1 MPVLSSGE
9 AMTTNDPTRS
19 IGAIAYEATI
29 AELQA
34 AMASGAISAEALT
47 MACLA
52 RIEALNRAGPCLNAV
67 IEVSPSAL
75 ETAIA
80 LDTERDA
87 RGPRSPLHGIPVLL
101 KDNIDTLDDTATTAG
116 SLALLG
122 SRPAAEATVAARLR
136 AAGAVILGK
145 ANMSEWANF
154 RSTSSSSGWSA
165 RGGQARN
172 PHVLARSPCGSSSG
186 SAIAVAAS
194 MCVVAIGTETDGSI
208 SCPSALCG
216 VVGIK
221 PTVGLTSRA
230 GVIPISFTQD
240 TVGPHARCV
249 ADAATVLGI
258 IAGPDPRD
266 PATAA
271 AAGYVRP
278 DYRTCLQADAL
289 RGARIGVLRSDRFA
303 GFGRHVERAFA
314 AALAAMAEA
323 GAHIVDPVKLPEE
336 LLAFSE
342 AELTVLL
349 YEFKA
354 TLNRYLAERIPDPH
368 AATPAPRSLAELIA
382 FNEQHAERE
391 LIFFGQELLLQAAAV
406 GDLDDPAY
414 QQALAASRDEAR
426 KALDTVLYE
435 QQLDA
440 LVAPATGLAWPID
453 LIGGDRYLGGSSSLP
468 ARAGYPMVTAPAGMA
483 FGLPV
488 GINFIGG
495 AWSEPMLIRLAYSF
509 EQATRFRQPPAY
521 RERIV
526 GDD

>member
-1 MPVLSSGE
+1 
-9 AMTTNDPTRS
+9 MTAHDPTHS
-19 IGAIAYEATI
+19 IGTAAYEATI
-29 AELQA
+29 ADLQA
-34 AMASGAISAEALT
+34 AMENGALTAQALT
-47 MACLA
+47 MACIE

-67 IEVSPSAL
+67 IEISSTAL
-75 ETAIA
+75 EAAMA
-80 LDTERDA
+80 LDAERDI

-154 RSTSSSSGWSA
+154 RSTASSSGWSA

-172 PHVLARSPCGSSSG
+172 PHVLTRSPCGSSSG

-194 MCVVAIGTETDGSI
+194 LCVVAIGTETDGSI

-230 GVIPISFTQD
+230 GVIPISSTQD

-249 ADAATVLGI
+249 ADAATALGI

-271 AAGYVRP
+271 AVGRARP

-289 RGARIGVLRSDRFA
+289 RGARIGALRSDRFA
-303 GFGRHVERAFA
+303 SFGRHVEQAFA
-314 AALAAMAEA
+314 AALQVMSDA
-323 GAHIVDPVKLPEE
+323 GAHVVDPVKLPED
-336 LLAFSE
+336 LLVFSE
-342 AELTVLL
+342 AELTVLV

-354 TLNRYLAERIPDPH
+354 TINRYLAGRVPDPQ
-368 AATPAPRSLAELIA
+368 ATTPAPRSLAELIA
-382 FNEQHAERE
+382 FNEQYAESE
-391 LIFFGQELLLQAAAV
+391 LRFFGQELFLQAMAA
-406 GDLDDPAY
+406 GDLDDQVY
-414 QQALAASRDEAR
+414 QQALIASRDSAR
-426 KALDTVLYE
+426 QAIDQVLYE

-453 LIGGDRYLGGSSSLP
+453 LLAGDRYPGGSSSLA
-468 ARAGYPMVTAPAGMA
+468 ARAGYPIVTVPAGMA

-488 GINFIGG
+488 AINFIGG

-509 EQATRFRQPPAY
+509 EQATRLRQPPAY
-521 RERIV
+521 RQRIV

>member
-1 MPVLSSGE
+1 MSNP
-9 AMTTNDPTRS
+9 DPTS
-19 IGAIAYEATI
+19 AIGALAYEATI
-29 AELQA
+29 AQLQA
-34 AMASGAISAEALT
+34 AMDSGAISAEALT
-47 MACLA
+47 MACLE

-67 IEVSPSAL
+67 IEISPSAL
-75 ETAIA
+75 KTAIA
-80 LDTERDA
+80 LDTERNA
-87 RGPRSPLHGIPVLL
+87 HGPRSPLHGIPILL

-122 SRPAAEATVAARLR
+122 SRPAAEATVTSRLR

-154 RSTSSSSGWSA
+154 RSTASSSGWSA

-172 PHVLARSPCGSSSG
+172 PYVLSRSPCGSSSG

-230 GVIPISFTQD
+230 GVVPISFTQD

-271 AAGYVRP
+271 AAGHARP

-303 GFGRHVERAFA
+303 GFGRHVEQAFA
-314 AALAAMAEA
+314 NALTAMIDA
-323 GAHIVDPVKLPEE
+323 GAHIVDPVTLPDD
-336 LLAFSE
+336 LLAFGE
-342 AELTVLL
+342 AELTVLI
-349 YEFKA
+349 YEFKD
-354 TLNRYLAERIPDPH
+354 TLNRYLASRVPDPQ
-368 AATPAPRSLAELIA
+368 ATDPPPHSLAELIV
-382 FNEQHAERE
+382 FNERHAEHE
-391 LIFFGQELLLQAAAV
+391 LRFFGQELLLQAAAV
-406 GDLDDPAY
+406 GDLNDPAY
-414 QQALAASRDEAR
+414 QQALVASRDTVR
-426 KALDTVLYE
+426 QALDTVLYE
-435 QQLDA
+435 KQLDA

-453 LIGGDRYLGGSSSLP
+453 LIAGDRYPGGSSSLA
-468 ARAGYPMVTAPAGMA
+468 ARAGYPMVTVPAGMA
-483 FGLPV
+483 FGLPIA
-488 GINFIGG
+488 INFIGG
-495 AWSEPMLIRLAYSF
+495 AWSEPMLIRLAYAF
-509 EQATRFRQPPAY
+509 EQATRWRRPPTY
-521 RERIV
+521 RLWLE
-526 GDD
+526 GDNELPTVTA

>member
-1 MPVLSSGE
+1 
-9 AMTTNDPTRS
+9 MTFNDPTSS
-19 IGAIAYEATI
+19 IGTLAYEATI
-29 AELQA
+29 ADLQA
-34 AMASGAISAEALT
+34 AMAAGTLTAEALT
-47 MACLA
+47 MACLE
-52 RIEALNRAGPCLNAV
+52 RINALNRAGPCLNAL

-80 LDTERDA
+80 LDAERDV
-87 RGPRSPLHGIPVLL
+87 RGPRSPIHGIPIVL

-116 SLALLG
+116 SLALIG

-136 AAGAVILGK
+136 AAGAVLVGK
-145 ANMSEWANF
+145 ANLSEWANF

-172 PHVLARSPCGSSSG
+172 PYVLSRSPCGSSSG

-194 MCVVAIGTETDGSI
+194 MCVAAIGTETDGSI

-230 GVIPISFTQD
+230 GVIPISSTQD

-258 IAGPDPRD
+258 IAGPDPHD
-266 PATAA
+266 PVTAV
-271 AAGYVRP
+271 AAGHVRP

-303 GFGRHVERAFA
+303 GFGRHVEQAFA
-314 AALAAMAEA
+314 AALTAMRDA
-323 GAHIVDPVKLPEE
+323 GAHVVDPVTFPDE
-336 LLAFSE
+336 LLAFHE

-354 TLNRYLAERIPDPH
+354 TLNRYLASRVPDPQ
-368 AATPAPRSLAELIA
+368 AATPTPRSLEELIA
-382 FNEQHAERE
+382 FNEQHAEHE
-391 LIFFGQELLLQAAAV
+391 LRFFGQELLVQAAAV
-406 GDLDDPAY
+406 GDLDDPVY
-414 QQALAASRDEAR
+414 QQALAASRDATR
-426 KALDTVLYE
+426 QAFDTLLYE

-453 LIGGDRYLGGSSSLP
+453 LIGGDRYPGGSSSLA
-468 ARAGYPMVTAPAGMA
+468 ARAGYPMVTVPAGMA
-483 FGLPV
+483 FGLPIA
-488 GINFIGG
+488 INFIGT
-495 AWSEPMLIRLAYSF
+495 AWSEPMLIRLAYAF
-509 EQATRFRQPPAY
+509 EQATKLRRPPAY
-521 RERIV
+521 RQWIV
-526 GDD
+526 GDE

>member
-1 MPVLSSGE
+1 
-9 AMTTNDPTRS
+9 MTDHDPTRH
-19 IGAIAYEATI
+19 IGAMAYEATI
-29 AELQA
+29 AGLQA
-34 AMASGAISAEALT
+34 DMESGNLTAEALT
-47 MACLA
+47 MACLE

-87 RGPRSPLHGIPVLL
+87 LGPRSPLHGIPVLL
-101 KDNIDTLDDTATTAG
+101 KDNIDTLDNTATTAG

-122 SRPAAEATVAARLR
+122 SRPAAEATVAIRLR

-145 ANMSEWANF
+145 SNMSEWANF
-154 RSTSSSSGWSA
+154 RSTASSSGWSA

-172 PHVLARSPCGSSSG
+172 PHVLTRSPCGSSSG

-230 GVIPISFTQD
+230 GVIPISSTQD

-271 AAGYVRP
+271 SVGHVRP
-278 DYRTCLQADAL
+278 DYRTCLQSDAL
-289 RGARIGVLRSDRFA
+289 RGARIGVLRSERFA
-303 GFGRHVERAFA
+303 RFGRHVEQAFA
-314 AALAAMAEA
+314 AALQAMSEA
-323 GAHIVDPVKLPEE
+323 GAHVVDPVSLPDE

-342 AELTVLL
+342 AELTVLI

-354 TLNRYLAERIPDPH
+354 TLNRYLAERIPDPQ
-368 AATPAPRSLAELIA
+368 AATRAPRSLDELIA
-382 FNEQHAERE
+382 FNEQHAGIE
-391 LIFFGQELLLQAAAV
+391 LRFFGQELFQQAVAV
-406 GDLDDPAY
+406 GGLDDEIY
-414 QQALAASRDEAR
+414 QQALQASRDAAR
-426 KALDTVLYE
+426 RAIDQVLYE

-453 LIGGDRYLGGSSSLP
+453 LIGGDHYPGGSSSLA
-468 ARAGYPMVTAPAGMA
+468 ARAGYPIVTVPAGMA

-488 GINFIGG
+488 AINFIGS

-509 EQATRFRQPPAY
+509 EQATRLRQPPAY
-521 RERIV
+521 RQRIV

>member
-1 MPVLSSGE
+1 
-9 AMTTNDPTRS
+9 MTSNDPTRA
-19 IGAIAYEATI
+19 IGSVAYEATI
-29 AELQA
+29 AALQA
-34 AMASGAISAEALT
+34 AMEVGDLTAEALT
-47 MACLA
+47 MACLE
-52 RIEALNRAGPCLNAV
+52 RIDALNRAGPCLNAV
-67 IEVSPSAL
+67 IEVSPAAL
-75 ETAIA
+75 ATAIA

-87 RGPRSPLHGIPVLL
+87 RGPRSPLHGIPILL

-172 PHVLARSPCGSSSG
+172 PHVLSRSPCGSSSG
-186 SAIAVAAS
+186 SAVAVAAS
-194 MCVVAIGTETDGSI
+194 MCVAAIGTETDGSI

-230 GVIPISFTQD
+230 GVIPISSTQD

-271 AAGYVRP
+271 AAGHARP
-278 DYRTCLQADAL
+278 DYRTCLQVDAL
-289 RGARIGVLRSDRFA
+289 RGARIGVLRSERFA
-303 GFGRHVERAFA
+303 SFGRHVERAFA
-314 AALAAMAEA
+314 AALQAMSEA
-323 GAHIVDPVKLPEE
+323 GAQIVEVRLPDE
-336 LLAFSE
+336 LLSFNE

-349 YEFKA
+349 YEFKH
-354 TLNRYLAERIPDPH
+354 TLNRYLAERSGAGPH
-368 AATPAPRSLAELIA
+368 SLAELIA
-382 FNEQHAERE
+382 FNEQHADQE
-391 LIFFGQELLLQAAAV
+391 LRFFGQELFLKAAEA
-406 GDLDDPAY
+406 GDLSEPTY
-414 QQALAASRDEAR
+414 QQALAASRDSAR
-426 KALDTVLYE
+426 QAVDTALYE

-453 LIGGDRYLGGSSSLP
+453 LIGGDRYPGGSSSLA
-468 ARAGYPMVTAPAGMA
+468 ARAGYPIVTVPAGMA
-483 FGLPV
+483 FGLPIA
-488 GINFIGG
+488 INLIGG
-495 AWSEPMLIRLAYSF
+495 AWAEPMLIRLAYSY
-509 EQATRFRQPPAY
+509 EQVTRLRQPPAY
-521 RERIV
+521 RQWIE
-526 GDD
+526 GDE

>member
-1 MPVLSSGE
+1 
-9 AMTTNDPTRS
+9 MTVNDPTGS
-19 IGAIAYEATI
+19 IGTVAYEATI
-29 AELQA
+29 ADLQA
-34 AMASGAISAEALT
+34 AMEAGTLTAEALT
-47 MACLA
+47 VACLE
-52 RIEALNRAGPCLNAV
+52 RIAALNRAGPCLNAL
-67 IEVSPSAL
+67 IEVSRTAL

-80 LDTERDA
+80 LDQERA
-87 RGPRSPLHGIPVLL
+87 RRGPRSPLHGIPIVL

-122 SRPAAEATVAARLR
+122 SRPASEATVAARLR

-145 ANMSEWANF
+145 ANLSEWANF
-154 RSTSSSSGWSA
+154 RSTTSSSGWSA

-172 PHVLARSPCGSSSG
+172 PYVLTRSPCGSSSG

-194 MCVVAIGTETDGSI
+194 LCVAAIGTETDGSI

-230 GVIPISFTQD
+230 GVVPISSTQD

-271 AAGYVRP
+271 AAGHARP
-278 DYRTCLQADAL
+278 DYRSCLQADAL

-303 GFGRHVERAFA
+303 GFGRHVERALTT
-314 AALAAMAEA
+314 ALMVMRDA
-323 GAHIVDPVKLPEE
+323 GAHVVDPVSLPDEV
-336 LLAFSE
+336 LSFND
-342 AELTVLL
+342 AELTVLI

-354 TLNRYLAERIPDPH
+354 ALNRYLASRVPDPQ
-368 AATPAPRSLAELIA
+368 ASVSSPRSLAELIA
-382 FNEQHAERE
+382 FNEQHADQE
-391 LIFFGQELLLQAAAV
+391 LRFFGQELLLRAAAA
-406 GDLDDPAY
+406 GDLDDPVY
-414 QQALAASRDEAR
+414 QQALTASRDASR
-426 KALDTVLYE
+426 QALDTLLYE

-453 LIGGDRYLGGSSSLP
+453 LIGGDRYPGGSSSLA
-468 ARAGYPMVTAPAGMA
+468 ARAGYPMVTVPAGMA
-483 FGLPV
+483 FSLPIA
-488 GINFIGG
+488 INFIGT
-495 AWSEPMLIRLAYSF
+495 AWSEPMLIRLAYAF
-509 EQATRFRQPPAY
+509 EQATRLREPPTYRQ
-521 RERIV
+521 RIE